1 MSEIHPTAVIHS
13 GAQIGEDCK
22 IGPYCVIGG
31 QVVLGAGCTLHSHAV
46 IEGCTRLGSG
56 NEIFPFAC
64 IGAKTQDLKWK
75 GGIARTEIGDNNVF
89 REGVTVHSAT
99 NADEATVI
107 GHNNLFLIHA
117 HVAHDCIIGNHV
129 IMSGVSGLAG
139 HVRVEDHAIIS
150 AYSGVHQFCRV
161 GRLAIVGG
169 YSKVVQD
176 VPPFMLVDGNPAE
189 TRTVNKVGL
198 ERHGLPEP
206 TITALRQ
213 AYKILFREGLTVS
226 NALARIEKEMPA
238 LPEIG
243 HLVEFIRG
251 SERGIS
257 K

>member
-1 MSEIHPTAVIHS
+1 MSEIHSTAVIHPK
-13 GAQIGEDCK
+13 AQVGEGCR
-22 IGPYCVIGG
+22 IGPYCVIGEN
-31 QVVLGAGCTLHSHAV
+31 VVLGSNCVLHSHVV
-46 IEGCTRLGSG
+46 IDGHTKLGTG

-64 IGAKTQDLKWK
+64 IGGKTQDLKWK
-75 GGIARTEIGDNNVF
+75 GGVARTEIGDNNVF

-107 GHNNLFLIHA
+107 GNNNLFLIHS
-117 HVAHDCIIGNHV
+117 HVAHDCIIGNNV

-139 HVRVEDHAIIS
+139 HVRVDDHAIIS
-150 AYSGVHQFCRV
+150 AYAGVHQFCRI
-161 GRLAIVGG
+161 GRHAIVGG

-189 TRTVNKVGL
+189 TRTINKIGL
-198 ERHGLPEP
+198 DRHGVPEA

-226 NALARIEKEMPA
+226 NALTRIEGELPP
-238 LPEIG
+238 LPELK
-243 HLVEFIRG
+243 HLVEFCRS